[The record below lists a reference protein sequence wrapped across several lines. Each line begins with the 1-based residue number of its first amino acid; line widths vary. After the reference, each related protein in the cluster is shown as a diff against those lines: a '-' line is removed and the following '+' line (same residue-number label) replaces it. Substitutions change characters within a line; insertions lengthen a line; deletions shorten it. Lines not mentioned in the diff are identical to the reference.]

1 MSAVEVRDRDVKFL
15 EDAVQYLESPS
26 YLTRVAA
33 LVDEPREKL
42 AGRAVPDP
50 IARLGEQALMGAMGV
65 AANTILTGDRTE
77 RESGQAGAW
86 SAWTDRLHVAA
97 AAVAGGTSGLFGMTA
112 LNVELP
118 LTTGIMFRSIA
129 AIADEL
135 GEDIHD
141 PAVRLECLSIFAQ
154 CGPGA
159 GDAAAESSYLTT
171 RVGLAQMIQ
180 RGAELV
186 QVIHEVASQ
195 FNITVMQRYVASNLP
210 TVNAATGALV
220 NAAFTDHFNTVA
232 RYHFGIRKLE
242 RQCGQARVQELY
254 RAELRRLRGR
264 DHR

>member
-26 YLTRVAA
+26 FLARVAS
-33 LVDEPREKL
+33 LVGAPRQNL
-42 AGRAVPDP
+42 AGRAVPEP
-50 IARLGEQALMGAMGV
+50 IARLGEQALLDAMGL
-65 AANTILTGDRTE
+65 AARTILP
-77 RESGQAGAW
+77 SGEPAPASAW
-86 SAWTDRLHVAA
+86 SGWTDRLHTTA
-97 AAVAGGTSGLFGMTA
+97 AAVAGGASGLFGTSG

-141 PAVRLECLSIFAQ
+141 PAVRLECLSVFAH
-154 CGPGA
+154 GGA
-159 GDAAAESSYLTT
+159 ADDSAADSTYLST

-180 RGAELV
+180 RGAEIAQYV
-186 QVIHEVASQ
+186 HQVASR
-195 FNITVMQRYVASNLP
+195 FNITVMQRYLACGLP

-242 RQCGQARVQELY
+242 RQYGAERVQELY
-254 RAELRRLRGR
+254 RAELRRLRQGR
-264 DHR
+264 RG